1 MFILTSFTQNHMRLC
16 NKVLILFKQT
26 FEQSQV
32 RKLNSYIFMPSS
44 TSTSFGK
51 SFFFFFFFV
60 IKTKKEQKSKKIGI
74 KKQKSNEKEIIYLK
88 IILEL
93 G

>member
-1 MFILTSFTQNHMRLC
+1 
-16 NKVLILFKQT
+16 
-26 FEQSQV
+26 
-32 RKLNSYIFMPSS
+32 MPSS
-44 TSTSFGK
+44 TSTAFGK
-51 SFFFFFFFV
+51 SFFFFFFV

>member
-1 MFILTSFTQNHMRLC
+1 
-16 NKVLILFKQT
+16 
-26 FEQSQV
+26 
-32 RKLNSYIFMPSS
+32 MPSS
-44 TSTSFGK
+44 TSTAFGK
-51 SFFFFFFFV
+51 SFFFFF

>member
-1 MFILTSFTQNHMRLC
+1 MFILTSFTQNDMRLC

-44 TSTSFGK
+44 TSTAFGK
-51 SFFFFFFFV
+51 SFFFFFFV

>member
-44 TSTSFGK
+44 TSTAFGK
-51 SFFFFFFFV
+51 SFFFFFV